1 MYHLECVFKHNFAI
15 IIIMYAFKNIFI
27 LTALKINKKLDL
39 YLTRER

>member
-1 MYHLECVFKHNFAI
+1 
-15 IIIMYAFKNIFI
+15 MYAFKNIFI